1 MEKVWYEGDRQL
13 MVMVTVYKSV
23 ISQTTEIFTEQH
35 NKLQLVITDL
45 LIVECVDQSYESPG
59 YRSVLQRHLWYVTK

>member
-1 MEKVWYEGDRQL
+1 MEQVWYEGDRQL

-35 NKLQLVITDL
+35 NKLKLVT
-45 LIVECVDQSYESPG
+45 VSY
-59 YRSVLQRHLWYVTK
+59 